1 MAVLLALLAF
11 VVAVLLHAVVCHL
24 STRPS
29 VVVKFVLVGGLV
41 GLTLAASLVATYGLT
56 VPTLAGLV
64 TFALACELYIFCF
77 TLIITSVSAI
87 WLRRLH
93 RGSIDTAA
101 LAEAYSPAW
110 MVDSRLDRLAANDF
124 AAPTP
129 AGYRLTEKGRGLM
142 RTFSRLRRIFNHAP
156 RGQA

>member
-1 MAVLLALLAF
+1 MAVLMSLLAF
-11 VVAVLLHAVVCHL
+11 VIAVLLHAVACRL
-24 STRPS
+24 TARPS
-29 VVVKFVLVGGLV
+29 AVVKFVLVGGVV
-41 GLTLAASLVATYGLT
+41 GLALAGWLVTTYGPS

-93 RGSIDTAA
+93 RGSIDTAT

-110 MVDSRLDRLAANDF
+110 MVDSRLDRLATNDF
-124 AAPTP
+124 VTPTP

-142 RTFSRLRRIFNHAP
+142 RTFSRLRRLFNHAP

>member
-1 MAVLLALLAF
+1 
-11 VVAVLLHAVVCHL
+11 
-24 STRPS
+24 
-29 VVVKFVLVGGLV
+29 VVKFVLVGGLV
-41 GLTLAASLVATYGLT
+41 GLALAGWLVTTYGLA

-93 RGSIDTAA
+93 RGGIDTAM

-110 MVDSRLDRLAANDF
+110 MVDSRLERLADNDF
-124 AAPTP
+124 VVRTA

-142 RTFSRLRRIFNHAP
+142 RTFGRLRRLFNHAP